1 MFILSVVEFS
11 LENAG
16 LPATEERRG
25 LLSQSGRLN
34 AVLQVQLLFANALW
48 DISLTESSCS
58 NHLKVEKCFVHSF
71 IAVTLLLCSISKL
84 LGIIKRKEHRFT
96 SLFSLS
102 ICSFAVI
109 GSVCWVSV
117 LVCILKRRLWFW
129 CCCCNSVCHSVLDLN
144 AFERQIKAE
153 SLGVGAE
160 DNSGTSPTSTTK
172 CFEKTN
178 VSIRRGRYF
187 LFIAIDL
194 PVLLFAFSFSLSF
207 SFSGDRVMADEQLT
221 CDLFRFLQLL
231 CEGHNTG

>member
-71 IAVTLLLCSISKL
+71 ITVTLLLCSISKL

-109 GSVCWVSV
+109 GSVCWVFV
-117 LVCILKRRLWFW
+117 LVCILKRRGLWFW
-129 CCCCNSVCHSVLDLN
+129 SCCCNSVFHSVLDLN

-172 CFEKTN
+172 CFEKN
-178 VSIRRGRYF
+178 ECVYQKRQI
-187 LFIAIDL
+187 
-194 PVLLFAFSFSLSF
+194 FSFYCHWFACTAFCFLLLS
-207 SFSGDRVMADEQLT
+207 
-221 CDLFRFLQLL
+221 RFLRR
-231 CEGHNTG
+231 